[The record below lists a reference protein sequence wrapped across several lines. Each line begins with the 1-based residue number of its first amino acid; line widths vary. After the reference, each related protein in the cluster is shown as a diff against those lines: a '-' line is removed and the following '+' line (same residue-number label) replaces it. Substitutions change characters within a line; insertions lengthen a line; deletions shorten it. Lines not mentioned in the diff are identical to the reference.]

1 MPLGRTDRA
10 QTAIVGRIKFGQK
23 LLLPS
28 DWAASVTRKKS
39 PKVFKR
45 CLKMISLENDRF

>member
-28 DWAASVTRKKS
+28 DWAASVTRKNRQKS
-39 PKVFKR
+39 
-45 CLKMISLENDRF
+45 LKDA